1 MATSHISLGIAETR
15 GSTIASGKSSRIWAK
30 QPMSLESV
38 RAFLQAHAPDIEL
51 IETDDSSST
60 VELAAKVHGIESA
73 QIAKTIC
80 LRVGDKTLLIVASG
94 ITRLDNR
101 KVKDVLGGK
110 GRMLD
115 PKQVLTVTGHSVGGV
130 CPFGLL
136 SPLPVYCDISLR
148 RFKEV
153 VPAAGSGN
161 AAFKIA
167 TERLVEL
174 TSAIWVDVCG

>member
-1 MATSHISLGIAETR
+1 
-15 GSTIASGKSSRIWAK
+15 
-30 QPMSLESV
+30 MSLESV
-38 RAFLQAHAPDIEL
+38 RAFLQANAPDIEL

-60 VELAAKVHGIESA
+60 VELAAKVHGVEPA
-73 QIAKTIC
+73 QIAKSIC

-94 ITRLDNR
+94 IARLDNR

-110 GRMLD
+110 SRMLD
-115 PKQVLTVTGHSVGGV
+115 PEQVLAVTGHSVGGV

-148 RFKEV
+148 HFKEV

-161 AAFKIA
+161 AALKIA

-174 TSAIWVDVCG
+174 TSAIWVDVCR

>member
-1 MATSHISLGIAETR
+1 LGGWWE
-15 GSTIASGKSSRIWAK
+15 STLLPILAAIGRAVLLVLAFNTVSSREAVGV
-30 QPMSLESV
+30 S
-38 RAFLQAHAPDIEL
+38 
-51 IETDDSSST
+51 
-60 VELAAKVHGIESA
+60 VELAAKVHGVEPA

-94 ITRLDNR
+94 IARLDNR

-115 PKQVLTVTGHSVGGV
+115 PEQVLAVTGHSVGGV

-161 AAFKIA
+161 AALKIA
-167 TERLVEL
+167 TERLAEL
-174 TSAIWVDVCG
+174 TRAIWVDVCR

>member
-1 MATSHISLGIAETR
+1 MCFFKRTRQTSNSLRLTR
-15 GSTIASGKSSRIWAK
+15 APRLL
-30 QPMSLESV
+30 SLRRSC
-38 RAFLQAHAPDIEL
+38 
-51 IETDDSSST
+51 T
-60 VELAAKVHGIESA
+60 VSNPR

-94 ITRLDNR
+94 IARLDNR

-115 PKQVLTVTGHSVGGV
+115 PEQVLAVTGHPVGGV

-153 VPAAGSGN
+153 VPAAGSGT
-161 AAFKIA
+161 AALKIA

-174 TSAIWVDVCG
+174 TSAIWVDVCR